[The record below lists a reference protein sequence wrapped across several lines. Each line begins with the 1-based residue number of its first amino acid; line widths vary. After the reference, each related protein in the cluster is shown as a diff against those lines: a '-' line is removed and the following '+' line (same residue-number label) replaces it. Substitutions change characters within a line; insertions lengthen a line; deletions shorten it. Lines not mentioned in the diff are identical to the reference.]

1 MNLGRIAGIILIV
14 VSILI
19 LVASVAVLGTQL
31 FSEESATA
39 GGQMLGLVMVFIFV
53 VIPIAAVGVYLLVRG
68 QAEDE
73 KMGKAKQERKLL
85 NMVLTQGKVSFAE
98 VALELDLTRDQ
109 VEDIVRD
116 LVGKQLFTGAVNWND
131 GLLYSKE
138 ASQLKDDHLCP
149 NCGGELTLAG
159 KGIIQ
164 CPYCGSEVFLHL
176 D

>member
-1 MNLGRIAGIILIV
+1 MNTGRLAGIILIIA
-14 VSILI
+14 SILI
-19 LVASVAVLGTQL
+19 LLASVAVLGTQL

-39 GGQMLGLVMVFIFV
+39 GGQMLGLVMIFIFV
-53 VIPIAAVGVYLLVRG
+53 VVPIAAVGVYLLVRG
-68 QAEDE
+68 QAEEE
-73 KMGKAKQERKLL
+73 KMSKARLERDLL

-98 VALELDLTRDQ
+98 VALELSLTRDE

-138 ASQLKDDHLCP
+138 ASQLKKDHLCP

-159 KGIIQ
+159 KGVIQ

>member
-1 MNLGRIAGIILIV
+1 MNTGRLAGIILIAI
-14 VSILI
+14 SILI

-39 GGQMLGLVMVFIFV
+39 GGQMLGLVLIFIFV
-53 VIPIAAVGVYLLVRG
+53 VIPLGAVGVYLLVRG
-68 QAEDE
+68 QAEE
-73 KMGKAKQERKLL
+73 KKMDKARQERKLL

-98 VALELDLTRDQ
+98 AALELDLTRDQ
-109 VEDIVRD
+109 VEDLVRD

-131 GLLYSKE
+131 GVLYSKE
-138 ASQLKDDHLCP
+138 ASQLKADHLCP

-159 KGIIQ
+159 KGVIE